1 MPPVMANEEGGA
13 QTESVAPHGVAEM
26 WFVDWGMRRNVTIQ
40 VFWNV
45 PPQRVKVPS
54 VVTLVRFFPIRR
66 VGLLE
71 SAALIRVVGPIQ
83 S

>member
-1 MPPVMANEEGGA
+1 MPPVMANEEGRA
-13 QTESVAPHGVAEM
+13 QTESVVPHGAAEM
-26 WFVDWGMRRNVTIQ
+26 WFVDWGMRRNVAIQ

-45 PPQRVKVPS
+45 PPQRVKVPL
-54 VVTLVRFFPIRR
+54 VVTLVRFFPIQR